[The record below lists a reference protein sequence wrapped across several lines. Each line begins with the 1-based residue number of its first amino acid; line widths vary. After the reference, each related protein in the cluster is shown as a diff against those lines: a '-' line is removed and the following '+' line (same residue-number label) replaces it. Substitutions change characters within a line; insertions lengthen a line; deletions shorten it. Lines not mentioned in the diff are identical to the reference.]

1 MKKLDSVSPENLEE
15 PEKWVLTNTPWLKK
29 IQVAKETH
37 SNEVPS
43 IHRRVEEI
51 LNECDWQPVREDMT
65 KHKVTSFQIEGFDES
80 LSTWIVSLKYKGK
93 LVSEEAERVREE
105 LARRGQ
111 IFCQQYRDAIYL
123 LLP

>member
-65 KHKVTSFQIEGFDES
+65 KHKVTSFQ
-80 LSTWIVSLKYKGK
+80 
-93 LVSEEAERVREE
+93 
-105 LARRGQ
+105 
-111 IFCQQYRDAIYL
+111 
-123 LLP
+123 